1 MATSKRSSHPSPAE
15 RAAIDADRIKNYAN
29 GDYHVVRDGS
39 LRDSSGRFVPGTRT
53 IGGFDYHP
61 EHRRKGGGWDKRMTI
76 SYQYRRFFAM
86 EKRAFVKQGKQYQVF
101 ELNVGDNPKDYPP
114 EDHTIVE
121 ETALIAVF
129 KSLKSIKY
137 LKEITKRIE
146 GTSPRKAR
154 VRR

>member
-1 MATSKRSSHPSPAE
+1 
-15 RAAIDADRIKNYAN
+15 
-29 GDYHVVRDGS
+29 
-39 LRDSSGRFVPGTRT
+39 
-53 IGGFDYHP
+53 
-61 EHRRKGGGWDKRMTI
+61 
-76 SYQYRRFFAM
+76 M
-86 EKRAFVKQGKQYQVF
+86 EKRAFVKLGKQYQVF

-129 KSLKSIKY
+129 KSLESIKY